1 RRGPPALGRR
11 PRARCTWGARG
22 AWPGRRSRRLRL
34 QDVEPAADSRGRPPR
49 RRGGRARAVR
59 RREAAVGLGGRRAE
73 APAAP
78 RASGRPR
85 RAVCRQRRGSRGACA
100 SGALRA
106 VGGGG
111 APLLLPGVAGAGAAV
126 GAPGGD
132 LGGALTQGLE
142 RGGPQCRSA
151 QLRGGPRR
159 RVARAR
165 ARHALAARALDG
177 AGAGRHGAARAP
189 RVQGV
194 AKPSGRWTATTW
206 SPSSSSANA
215 SSLSARNRPPAPGA
229 ARALPPGAHD
239 HGGALELR
247 QERDVVNVM
256 KMHCGVTVDPRD
268 VIFRFKR
275 WGRQS
280 DTCYVIL
287 PTVQQV
293 DHCIQQI
300 QELAVP
306 KRAAYGALFG
316 ATFLWSSRAALF
328 LCHPDLDFLLHDSKF
343 WVFTTGW
350 QEDMGTDEFMA
361 LMNQMQFCPVRAVR
375 HPMEADRSNA
385 FFMELDGMEMTKRA
399 MIRLRRLK
407 WRWRMKREVPFL
419 AYPRRVDIHRLSE
432 DQYEDEDSAADSDI
446 DEPVHY

>member
-126 GAPGGD
+126 GAPGEAILVERLPRDWNEEDLNAALLSCGVD
-132 LGGALTQGLE
+132 LGGEWRERVLVMRSRLGRSTGRALVAT
-142 RGGPQCRSA
+142 A
-151 QLRGGPRR
+151 QHAPH
-159 RVARAR
+159 VAP
-165 ARHALAARALDG
+165 AARELEEEGDKVE
-177 AGAGRHGAARAP
+177 
-189 RVQGV
+189 VQGV

-256 KMHCGVTVDPRD
+256 KMHCGVTVGQLLDYITDCAACEQSYYSD
-268 VIFRFKR
+268 VAVIDVSLA
-275 WGRQS
+275 WLGR
-280 DTCYVIL
+280 
-287 PTVQQV
+287 
-293 DHCIQQI
+293 
-300 QELAVP
+300 
-306 KRAAYGALFG
+306 AL
-316 ATFLWSSRAALF
+316 
-328 LCHPDLDFLLHDSKF
+328 
-343 WVFTTGW
+343 
-350 QEDMGTDEFMA
+350 A
-361 LMNQMQFCPVRAVR
+361 LMRAR
-375 HPMEADRSNA
+375 
-385 FFMELDGMEMTKRA
+385 
-399 MIRLRRLK
+399 
-407 WRWRMKREVPFL
+407 
-419 AYPRRVDIHRLSE
+419 
-432 DQYEDEDSAADSDI
+432 
-446 DEPVHY
+446 